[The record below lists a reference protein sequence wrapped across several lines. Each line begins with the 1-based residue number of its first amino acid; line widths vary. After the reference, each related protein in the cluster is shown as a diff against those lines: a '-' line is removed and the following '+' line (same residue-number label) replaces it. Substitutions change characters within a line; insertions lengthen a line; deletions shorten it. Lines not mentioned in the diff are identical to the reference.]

1 LSTITQATNLDY
13 YNQSLRSTLF
23 RIGLGDYYF
32 YILSAVIIAAGYYL
46 YKKQNVLAAISETF
60 KKQKI
65 TIADITSVEVVTGP
79 GSFTG
84 LRVGVSIV
92 NALSY
97 ALKVPVNGRP
107 AGSLIMPTYGKKP
120 NIQSR

>member
-1 LSTITQATNLDY
+1 MRLYLDTSD
-13 YNQSLRSTLF
+13 NQKTVVGIDGKRKIY
-23 RIGLGDYYF
+23 RYE
-32 YILSAVIIAAGYYL
+32 SARE
-46 YKKQNVLAAISETF
+46 QNVLGAISETF

-97 ALKVPVNGRP
+97 ALKVSVNGRP